1 MLAKLVEAD
10 WKGEFILKQAKE
22 AVREHD
28 GQSDMTIEDFT
39 FKVVKAG
46 FSAVPDNVE
55 ELTKAMIRDVLIV
68 ESKGNNKML

>member
-1 MLAKLVEAD
+1 MLAKLIEAD
-10 WKGEFILKQAKE
+10 WKDEFILVQAKE

-28 GQSDMTIEDFT
+28 GHNDMTIEDFI

-55 ELTKAMIRDVLIV
+55 ELTKASIRDALIV
-68 ESKGNNKML
+68 ESKGNN